1 MKKPTL
7 RRVCAYIVDLI
18 VITIISSMFVRIEFL
33 NPKYDEYQKE
43 EKIKRQ
49 KVMKRIINIAAV
61 FVVALSSVVVFS
73 QKKTPKVLQEMK
85 KEDVAKI
92 DLETVGNF
100 ENFYNIIKSKN
111 STNGETKYSFNLQES
126 ITDVAKSD
134 MLETRSNT
142 NIQVENVDEG
152 DIVKV

>member
-1 MKKPTL
+1 MKTDKQFIDEI
-7 RRVCAYIVDLI
+7 YK
-18 VITIISSMFVRIEFL
+18 
-33 NPKYDEYQKE
+33 KYDEYQKE

-111 STNGETKYSFNLQES
+111 STNGETKYSFNSSILLQLISYPYMFSLTAKYIFSS
-126 ITDVAKSD
+126 IILDIDV
-134 MLETRSNT
+134 
-142 NIQVENVDEG
+142 I
-152 DIVKV
+152 

>member
-1 MKKPTL
+1 MKTDKQFIDEI
-7 RRVCAYIVDLI
+7 YK
-18 VITIISSMFVRIEFL
+18 
-33 NPKYDEYQKE
+33 KYDEYQKE

-85 KEDVAKI
+85 KEEVAKI

-111 STNGETKYSFNLQES
+111 STNGETKY
-126 ITDVAKSD
+126 
-134 MLETRSNT
+134 
-142 NIQVENVDEG
+142 
-152 DIVKV
+152 